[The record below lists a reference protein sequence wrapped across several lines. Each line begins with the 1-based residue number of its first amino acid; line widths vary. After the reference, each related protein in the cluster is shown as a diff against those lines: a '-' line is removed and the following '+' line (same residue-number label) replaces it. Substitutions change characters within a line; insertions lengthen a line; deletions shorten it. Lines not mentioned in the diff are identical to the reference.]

1 MNTIRRPSGPIRN
14 VAAKLLD
21 AVVATIIL
29 AIAVA
34 EFKGVRYL
42 LFTDVRLW
50 SRPIPVVNMVIQFS
64 AYMYSKRFTF
74 GDAMVG
80 IEVALD
86 DQRLTWR
93 AAAFYRSVVAG
104 LMFNPYSPVNLGS
117 VTLWALAAY
126 SLVARKSV
134 PGKELLWDSLA
145 GTRALIAGSGDLPG
159 AAD

>member
-21 AVVATIIL
+21 AVIATMIL
-29 AIAVA
+29 ATAVA
-34 EFKGVRYL
+34 GFKGVRYL
-42 LFTDVRLW
+42 LSTDVRLW

-64 AYMYSKRFTF
+64 AYMHSKRFTF

-117 VTLWALAAY
+117 VTLWAVAAC